1 MVVCMVYRLHLV
13 IRIEATT
20 SMVLGTGFHIW
31 CKYSYHTIVDRNI
44 RDTEFNEGASDGDQ

>member
-20 SMVLGTGFHIW
+20 SMVLGTGFHIR

-44 RDTEFNEGASDGDQ
+44 RDTELNEGASDWDQ